1 MISFASW
8 KDEEHNKI
16 DTLLEL
22 PRDYML
28 SRGLNN
34 DGLVPVESAV
44 LPGSDY
50 IKLRGV
56 DHIVPVMA
64 ADTVLKFDR
73 RRFTKTLLLMILSR

>member
-1 MISFASW
+1 MERVP
-8 KDEEHNKI
+8 KRTK
-16 DTLLEL
+16 LLL

-28 SRGLNN
+28 RRGMDN

-56 DHIVPVMA
+56 DHMVPVMDVDA
-64 ADTVLKFDR
+64 VLKFDR
-73 RRFTKTLLLMILSR
+73 RRFTKTLLLMIISR